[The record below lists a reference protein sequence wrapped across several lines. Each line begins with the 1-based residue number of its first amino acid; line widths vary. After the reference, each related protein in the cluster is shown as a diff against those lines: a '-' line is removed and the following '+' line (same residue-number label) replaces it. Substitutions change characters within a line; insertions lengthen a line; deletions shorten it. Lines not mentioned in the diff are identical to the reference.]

1 MAPTSE
7 TRMVEKGTFSLKKDK
22 QNAARPFKK
31 KTGSYFSLPFH
42 EDFTLQGPMGGDS
55 AAFV

>member
-1 MAPTSE
+1 
-7 TRMVEKGTFSLKKDK
+7 MVEKGTFSLKKDK